1 MRKLAIILTLI
12 LIVTSPSYAVNIL
25 DQLIHKEV
33 VLAANRTTVLVNR
46 ITGEVKYIRL
56 NNGRW
61 MPLTGGLKNR
71 CQAMY
76 DNQILRQPVLAPA
89 SR

>member
-1 MRKLAIILTLI
+1 MRKVVVILALI
-12 LIVTSPSYAVNIL
+12 LMITPPSYAVNIF
-25 DQLIHKEV
+25 DQLLYKEV
-33 VLAANRTTVLVNR
+33 VLVANRMTVLVNR
-46 ITGEVKYIRL
+46 ITGKAKYIRL

-61 MPLTGGLKNR
+61 MLLKGGLKNK

-76 DNQILRQPVLAPA
+76 DVQISPQPVLIPV